1 MTEYFSETAPDVS
14 IVIVTYNNANCIE
27 ACLNSIYDSLPA
39 TQVEIVV
46 VDNCS
51 ADNGVVLMQ
60 KKYNSVRTIANKE
73 NVGFAAAV
81 NQGILAAT
89 SDVVMLLN
97 SDVIVNK
104 KALNGMLAACKSSG
118 GLHIFSPLVFNVDGS
133 FQDTSIGMF
142 PSFPVLLVESLLSYK
157 MAKTFGLKTI
167 FGNADKENKHQY
179 EWVSGACMAF
189 RREVVQKIGQFD
201 DAFFMYFEDVDFCK
215 RAANAGISSKLIEG
229 ISVLHIGG
237 KSFDFK
243 KGHIVRNTY
252 VRKSRLAYIRKHE
265 SAAKVVLLIISFYVG
280 DLLRLIQQRL
290 AVLFAK
296 NK

>member
-1 MTEYFSETAPDVS
+1 MTEYFSEITPDVS
-14 IVIVTYNNANCIE
+14 IVIVTYNNENCIE
-27 ACLNSIYDSLPA
+27 ACLASIYDSFPA
-39 TQVEIVV
+39 SKVEIIV

-51 ADNGVVLMQ
+51 IDNGVALVQ
-60 KKYNSVRTIANKE
+60 EKYERVKVVSNKE

-81 NQGILAAT
+81 NQGMRVAA
-89 SDVVMLLN
+89 SDIIILLN

-104 KALNGMLAACKSSG
+104 KALEGMLAACKSSG
-118 GLHIFSPLVFNVDGS
+118 NLHIFSPLVFNMDGS

-142 PSFPVLLVESLLSYK
+142 PSCPVLLVDSLLSYQ
-157 MAKTFGLKTI
+157 MAKTFGLKTM
-167 FGNADKENKHQY
+167 FGNADKENTHQY

-215 RAANAGISSKLIEG
+215 RAAHSGIASTLLED

-243 KGHIVRNTY
+243 KGHNVRNKY

-265 SAAKVVLLIISFYVG
+265 SAPKVFLLKISFYVG
-280 DLLRLIQQRL
+280 DMLRLIQQRFAVRL
-290 AVLFAK
+290 AK
-296 NK
+296 DK